1 MIKLHLPIFL
11 FAIAATVSCVAQE
24 SIPNAAEIHSFYEAG
39 LRKNGIVGSSLVLV
53 RQGHVVLQDQ
63 YGLQNRTPQQPVDE
77 NTTYHWAS
85 ITKTLTGIAIM
96 QLRDRGL
103 LSLDDPLIKY
113 IPELAT
119 VHDPYGTVS
128 QITIRDAM
136 SHSGGFRDATWPW
149 RDQDWQPFEP
159 TQWSQLVAM
168 MPYTD
173 VVFSPG
179 TRFSYSN
186 LGVVFLGE
194 IIERLSGDSYE
205 TYMEKN
211 VLRPLGMD
219 HSYFDRSPYFLLR
232 YRSHSWD
239 LKDGKLS
246 EDPFDFNTGITRSN
260 GGLNAPIPDML
271 KYLVFLL
278 GDPARE
284 AENSVILKRFRNY
297 CGLIKVARSGFP
309 WEKTTKGDVAS
320 VYTNCETALKRS
332 SLEEMWKPFLPVTP
346 DEEFPSR
353 TGARDFVSTSFFEH
367 DDGKLRLV
375 GHAGWQNGFRSHF
388 YIDPETR
395 SAYIVAYNTDAQDAA
410 QNTRAFDFE
419 LRDYLIDHFFRR
431 P

>member
-11 FAIAATVSCVAQE
+11 FAVAATVSCVAQE
-24 SIPNAAEIHSFYEAG
+24 SIPNAAEVRSFYEAG

-63 YGLQNRTPQQPVDE
+63 YGLQNRSPEQPVDE
-77 NTTYHWAS
+77 STTYHWAS

-128 QITIRDAM
+128 GITIRYAM
-136 SHSGGFRDATWPW
+136 SHSGGFRDPTWPW

-173 VVFSPG
+173 VAFSPG

-186 LGVVFLGE
+186 LAVVFLGE

-211 VLRPLGMD
+211 ILRPLGMD

-232 YRSHSWD
+232 YRCHSWD

-271 KYLVFLL
+271 KYLAFLL

-284 AENSVILKRFRNY
+284 TEYSVI
-297 CGLIKVARSGFP
+297 
-309 WEKTTKGDVAS
+309 
-320 VYTNCETALKRS
+320 LKRS

-346 DEEFPSR
+346 DEDFQTRS
-353 TGARDFVSTSFFEH
+353 GARDFVSTSFFEH
-367 DDGKLRLV
+367 DDGQLRLI

-388 YIDPETR
+388 YIDPKTR

>member
-11 FAIAATVSCVAQE
+11 FAVAATVSCVAQE
-24 SIPNAAEIHSFYEAG
+24 SIPNAAEVRSFYEAG

-63 YGLQNRTPQQPVDE
+63 YGLQNLSPKQPVDE

-85 ITKTLTGIAIM
+85 ITKTFTGIAIM

-119 VHDPYGTVS
+119 VHVPYGTVS
-128 QITIRDAM
+128 GITIRYAM
-136 SHSGGFRDATWPW
+136 SHSGGFRDPTWPW

-168 MPYTD
+168 MPYTN
-173 VVFSPG
+173 VAFSPG

-260 GGLNAPIPDML
+260 GGLNAPISDML
-271 KYLVFLL
+271 KYLAFLL

-284 AENSVILKRFRNY
+284 AENSVILKR
-297 CGLIKVARSGFP
+297 
-309 WEKTTKGDVAS
+309 
-320 VYTNCETALKRS
+320 S
-332 SLEEMWKPFLPVTP
+332 SLEEMWKPFLPVKP
-346 DEEFPSR
+346 DEDFQSR

-367 DDGKLRLV
+367 DDGKLRLI

-388 YIDPETR
+388 YIDPKTR
-395 SAYIVAYNTDAQDAA
+395 SAYIVAYNTDALDKA

-419 LRDYLIDHFFRR
+419 LRDYLIDHFFGT